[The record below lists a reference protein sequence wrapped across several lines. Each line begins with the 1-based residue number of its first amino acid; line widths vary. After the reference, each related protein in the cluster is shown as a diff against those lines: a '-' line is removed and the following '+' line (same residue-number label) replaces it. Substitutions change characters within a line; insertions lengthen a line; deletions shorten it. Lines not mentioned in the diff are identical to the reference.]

1 MNSAYLDQLRA
12 CCRDQ
17 AAFEQMQQLLALA
30 CDQSAPEP
38 SNLLDQSRAA
48 FQAVAKIRQSLDL
61 DTTVQTAVEEVRQL
75 LKADR
80 AAIFRFDPALTG
92 GEFIAESVLPQFPSI
107 LAARVQHY
115 CFGELDAISLQSG
128 QVDAI
133 ADIHTAGLR
142 IGPIDDFARFQ
153 VRASLTVPLLQD
165 HPWGLLC
172 LHQCATARVWQPQE
186 IELVTQISTQ
196 LAVALQQSELF
207 VQTQQQA
214 QAFAVAFHQLQPRHM
229 QQAKLSSLG
238 RLMAGLTE
246 EINHPVGFICSS
258 LSHANQYAQQLLE
271 LVELYQQEH
280 TTPSPALQQALE
292 TLDLN
297 FIAEDFPKLLAAM
310 QLGGER
316 ICQMVLA
323 LQRFSSPDAPQM
335 QPTNLHEGIDNTLLI
350 LQHRLKP
357 RSNCRG
363 IQVVC
368 EYGDVP
374 PVECYPN
381 QINQVFLYLISNA
394 IDALEEKQLAEQN
407 NEQNQNNDLIQSS
420 AYRPQMT
427 IRTLQIPDPQGGNP
441 RVIICIADNGGGIP
455 DVIQDK
461 LFEPFS
467 TTKSVEGDQSS
478 GLGLFISRD
487 IVVNTHGGDLQCYS
501 QLGVG
506 SEFWI
511 ELPVKQTGGSNL
523 SHRWSV
529 ASGRSH
535 RYAITWNKPITIHPV
550 AQFLSDQLQGRD
562 VLV

>member
-1 MNSAYLDQLRA
+1 
-12 CCRDQ
+12 
-17 AAFEQMQQLLALA
+17 MQI
-30 CDQSAPEP
+30 DS
-38 SNLLDQSRAA
+38 
-48 FQAVAKIRQSLDL
+48 
-61 DTTVQTAVEEVRQL
+61 
-75 LKADR
+75 
-80 AAIFRFDPALTG
+80 
-92 GEFIAESVLPQFPSI
+92 
-107 LAARVQHY
+107 
-115 CFGELDAISLQSG
+115 
-128 QVDAI
+128 
-133 ADIHTAGLR
+133 
-142 IGPIDDFARFQ
+142 IDDFARFQ

-186 IELVTQISTQ
+186 IELVTQISNQ

-214 QAFAVAFHQLQPRHM
+214 QAFAAAFHQLQSRQMQLM

-238 RLMAGLTE
+238 QLMADLAE
-246 EINHPVGFICSS
+246 EINHPAGFICSS

-316 ICQMVLA
+316 IRQMVLA
-323 LQRFSSPDAPQM
+323 LQHFSSPDAPQM

-374 PVECYPN
+374 LVECYPN

-394 IDALEEKQLAEQN
+394 IDALESQQLAEQN
-407 NEQNQNNDLIQSS
+407 NEQNQNSDLMQSS
-420 AYRPQMT
+420 YRPQLT

-461 LFEPFS
+461 LFEPFF
-467 TTKSVEGDQSS
+467 TTKSRGGAACGTVEARSALDQQSILDNRFKNVS
-478 GLGLFISRD
+478 FPERRTSQR
-487 IVVNTHGGDLQCYS
+487 CYR
-501 QLGVG
+501 LD
-506 SEFWI
+506 
-511 ELPVKQTGGSNL
+511 N
-523 SHRWSV
+523 
-529 ASGRSH
+529 
-535 RYAITWNKPITIHPV
+535 
-550 AQFLSDQLQGRD
+550 
-562 VLV
+562 